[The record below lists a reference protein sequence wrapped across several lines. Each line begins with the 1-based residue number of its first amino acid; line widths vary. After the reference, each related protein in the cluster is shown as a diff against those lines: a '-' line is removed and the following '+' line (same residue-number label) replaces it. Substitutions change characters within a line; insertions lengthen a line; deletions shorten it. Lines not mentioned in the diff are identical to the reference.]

1 MLSRSMDNVYNCIIV
16 DDNEVDRLM
25 NVSFVK
31 RYPFLRLA
39 GAFSSA
45 RDAIPTLEKADIVV
59 AFLDID
65 MKEINGLELRRKFLD
80 LPVCIFITAYP
91 DHALESFELAALDFL
106 AKPVKAARFEASM
119 QRLHTW
125 LDTWKNAALF
135 KYSLDGETVF
145 IKEGH
150 QQVKLRLSEILYL
163 EALKDYTGIVT
174 PARKYCVL
182 TSLGNLLKEET
193 FHTFL
198 RIHRSYAVQRRLI
211 DRIAPQQVFV
221 NNIPLPVG
229 RRYKAALDEI
239 K

>member
-1 MLSRSMDNVYNCIIV
+1 MNNVYNCIIV
-16 DDNEVDRLM
+16 EDNEVDRLM

-31 RYPFLRLA
+31 RYPFLQLA
-39 GAFSSA
+39 GTFSSA
-45 RDAIPTLEKADIVV
+45 ADAIPTLEKGDITV

-65 MKEINGLELRRKFLD
+65 MKEIDGLKLRRKFLD

-91 DHALESFELAALDFL
+91 DHAVESFELAALDFL
-106 AKPVKAARFEASM
+106 VKPVKAARFDASM

-135 KYSLDGETVF
+135 NYSLDGETVF

-150 QQVKLRLSEILYL
+150 QHFKLRLSEILYL
-163 EALKDYTGIVT
+163 EALKDYTGLVT
-174 PARKYCVL
+174 PTRKYCVL
-182 TSLGNLLKEET
+182 SSLGNLLKKET

-198 RIHRSYAVQRRLI
+198 RIHRSYAVQPALI
-211 DRIAPQQVFV
+211 DRITPWEVFV

-229 RRYKAALDEI
+229 RGYKAALDEI